1 MRLSISML
9 AFALLTAG
17 FLWPTEEA
25 VSGLGLHLTV
35 LWMLL
40 GCYMN
45 CSDGGPRM
53 KRTFGGLGLTGSI
66 SACC

>member
-1 MRLSISML
+1 MRLSIPLL

-35 LWMLL
+35 LWVLL
-40 GCYMN
+40 GLLHELQRWWAADELK
-45 CSDGGPRM
+45 SVVGT
-53 KRTFGGLGLTGSI
+53 TFK
-66 SACC
+66 